1 MTTHGKQRSV
11 TVRGTLGAMGVA
23 AVLTAVTGHG
33 VAWCVVMAAMIPAGM
48 LLTVAVL
55 RSLR

>member
-1 MTTHGKQRSV
+1 MK
-11 TVRGTLGAMGVA
+11 GTLGAMGVA

-33 VAWCVVMAAMIPAGM
+33 VAWCVVMAAMVPAGM
-48 LLTVAVL
+48 LLAVAVL

>member
-1 MTTHGKQRSV
+1 MKGA
-11 TVRGTLGAMGVA
+11 LGAMGVA

-33 VAWCVVMAAMIPAGM
+33 VAWCVVMAAMVPAGM
-48 LLTVAVL
+48 LLAVAVL